1 MSSCVVV
8 DLVVLG
14 LGLVVGLG
22 LSGRL
27 LPGRVTIAGAL
38 TLGLV
43 VVVVVVDVV
52 LVVVLVVVVLD
63 FSFGFN
69 CCLKSSRFL
78 RKSSISTVLTVDVS
92 LDVV

>member
-38 TLGLV
+38 TLGL